1 MFELHALGITT
12 LQALDPVGLTCF
24 LYVGGGGGSLCELC
38 YTTDNVKSL
47 RLPYF
52 HFHLFQVP
60 QTINYMF
67 ITPIWRSV

>member
-12 LQALDPVGLTCF
+12 LQSLE
-24 LYVGGGGGSLCELC
+24 GGGGGGGLCELC